1 LGKDREGSQGMEGE
15 IMDIFKLLAGCIMLA
30 IMVMIGCMAFQAILT
45 VVMLVIAGVM
55 TFFGWGWGKIFRRRG

>member
-1 LGKDREGSQGMEGE
+1 
-15 IMDIFKLLAGCIMLA
+15 MDGIISLLIGCMILA
-30 IMVMIGCMAFQAILT
+30 ILVIIGCMAFQAILT